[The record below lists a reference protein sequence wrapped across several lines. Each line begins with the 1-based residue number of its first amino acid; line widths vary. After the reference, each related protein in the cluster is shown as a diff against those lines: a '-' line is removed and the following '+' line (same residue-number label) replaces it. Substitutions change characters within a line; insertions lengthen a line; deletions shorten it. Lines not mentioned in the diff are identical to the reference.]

1 MLTAPW
7 TQEVDCTMGGGA
19 QVEAPGRV
27 RGPQGRS
34 GGSKNRRKHGKTLDC
49 GFCGEEKKVSRL
61 RTGGCE

>member
-1 MLTAPW
+1 MYH
-7 TQEVDCTMGGGA
+7 GGGGGTGGGPRDS
-19 QVEAPGRV
+19 QGAPGKV
-27 RGPQGRS
+27 RRPQGWS